1 MHDIMSGNNQMILSY
16 LAVITSR
23 QELHDEVQIERVL
36 EGVVHFDDPLVVGF
50 DENVAF
56 GSHVGHL

>member
-1 MHDIMSGNNQMILSY
+1 MILSY

-36 EGVVHFDDPLVVGF
+36 EGVVHFDNPLVVGF